1 MNASGP
7 DVSTT
12 SPRSR
17 PHVSD
22 QPGSTVDAFAVL
34 LMPRVLIAAGGGRV
48 ARRVAAALCA
58 AGEPPRALARDPEKT
73 RAVLLDRNGASLPV
87 DVVGADLT
95 DIDAV
100 RRALKGIDIAFLALG
115 SSPAQ
120 VDTEKAFIDA
130 AADAGL
136 PHLVKLSVADPAPD
150 AVSSVLRWH
159 AEVES
164 HLATRGIPH
173 TLISPTTFADI
184 IMLAAPSIQANSR
197 WSGTAAHG
205 KNALIDS
212 EDVVDSVVAVLR
224 DPTKRGG
231 RHVLSGPAGLTWLE
245 VAEALTETLGRP
257 ITYDEVSVEERR
269 AQLEA
274 AGLDEWRVDLL
285 LGLDEINRAELYR
298 TPTDTVELLT
308 GHHPRTIHEYIARHR
323 TAFAQ

>member
-1 MNASGP
+1 M
-7 DVSTT
+7 
-12 SPRSR
+12 
-17 PHVSD
+17 
-22 QPGSTVDAFAVL
+22 
-34 LMPRVLIAAGGGRV
+34 
-48 ARRVAAALCA
+48 
-58 AGEPPRALARDPEKT
+58 
-73 RAVLLDRNGASLPV
+73 

-212 EDVVDSVVAVLR
+212 EDVVDAVVAVLR

-274 AGLDEWRVDLL
+274 GGLDEWRVDLL
-285 LGLDEINRAELYR
+285 LGIDEINRAELYR

>member
-1 MNASGP
+1 
-7 DVSTT
+7 V
-12 SPRSR
+12 
-17 PHVSD
+17 
-22 QPGSTVDAFAVL
+22 
-34 LMPRVLIAAGGGRV
+34 
-48 ARRVAAALCA
+48 
-58 AGEPPRALARDPEKT
+58 E
-73 RAVLLDRNGASLPV
+73 
-87 DVVGADLT
+87 VVGADLT
-95 DIDAV
+95 DSDAV
-100 RRALKGIDIAFLALG
+100 RRALKGIDVAFLALG

-136 PHLVKLSVADPAPD
+136 AHLVKLSVADPAPD

-159 AEVES
+159 AEIES
-164 HLATRGIPH
+164 HLVTRRIPH
-173 TLISPTTFADI
+173 TLISPTTFADV

-212 EDVVDSVVAVLR
+212 EDVVDAVVAVLR
-224 DPTKRGG
+224 APSKRGG
-231 RHVLSGPAGLTWLE
+231 RHVLSGPTGLTWLE

-274 AGLDEWRVDLL
+274 SGLDEWRVDLL

-298 TPTDTVELLT
+298 TPTDTVELLA
-308 GHHPRTIHEYIARHR
+308 GHGPRTIHDYIARHR

>member
-1 MNASGP
+1 M
-7 DVSTT
+7 
-12 SPRSR
+12 
-17 PHVSD
+17 
-22 QPGSTVDAFAVL
+22 AVL

-58 AGEPPRALARDPEKT
+58 AGEEPPRALARDPEKT
-73 RAVLLDRNGASLPV
+73 RGVLVDADGAPLPV
-87 DVVGADLT
+87 DVVGGDLT

-100 RRALKGIDIAFLALG
+100 GRALEGIDVAFLALG

-136 PHLVKLSVADPAPD
+136 AHLVKLSVADPAPD

-159 AEVES
+159 AEIES
-164 HLATRGIPH
+164 HLVTRGIPH
-173 TLISPTTFADI
+173 TLISPTTFADV

-212 EDVVDSVVAVLR
+212 EDVVDAVVAVLR
-224 DPTKRGG
+224 DPSKREG

-269 AQLEA
+269 AQLGA
-274 AGLDEWRVDLL
+274 SGLDEWRVDLL

-298 TPTDTVELLT
+298 TPTDTVAVLT
-308 GHHPRTIHEYIARHR
+308 GHRPRTIHDYIARHR
-323 TAFAQ
+323 AAFAQ